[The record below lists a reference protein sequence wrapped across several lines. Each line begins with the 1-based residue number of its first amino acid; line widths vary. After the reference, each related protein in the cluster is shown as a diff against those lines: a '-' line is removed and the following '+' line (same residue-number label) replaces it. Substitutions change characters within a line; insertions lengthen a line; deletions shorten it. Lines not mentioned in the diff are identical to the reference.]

1 MINMNGIIKTN
12 IVLLGLALCAAC
24 SNDSDDQTQT
34 PPQQPRTLTIEVK
47 ENPLIQDG
55 EAESRTTR
63 AAITTTST
71 LNAFG
76 LDYVYGATPDTGSAS
91 ATKNGAG
98 K

>member
-1 MINMNGIIKTN
+1 
-12 IVLLGLALCAAC
+12 
-24 SNDSDDQTQT
+24 
-34 PPQQPRTLTIEVK
+34 VK